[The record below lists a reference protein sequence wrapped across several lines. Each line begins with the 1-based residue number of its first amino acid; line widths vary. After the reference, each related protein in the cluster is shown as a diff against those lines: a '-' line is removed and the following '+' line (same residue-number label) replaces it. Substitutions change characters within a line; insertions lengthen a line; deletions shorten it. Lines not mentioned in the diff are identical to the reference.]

1 VLAYRKHGGARPCP
15 GAPRGSMLCVVME
28 PASVAARPTDHRSL
42 RRRAAGPRC
51 ATGPRPP
58 TRPRGSIPRPR
69 LVRRLRE
76 ARDAPFVLLVA
87 PAGYG
92 KTTLLSEWAAWDERR
107 FAWIDL
113 GAGDHDPERL
123 LTSVKRRAHHSEH
136 PTVLVVD
143 NAHLVGTPETFHVLD
158 DVARSMPSGSQ
169 LALASRCE
177 PGLPVGSLRAHRRI
191 FELRTGDM
199 AMTRSEASALLTAAG
214 IRLASDGLDRLMDR
228 TEGWPAGLYLAA
240 LSLRAQPSVD
250 AALSRF
256 AGDDRVV
263 AEYLRDELMARLEP
277 DHVDFLLRTSILNTL
292 SGPLCDAV
300 LGHGGSGRI
309 LGTLAQSNVLL
320 VSLDRG
326 GTSYRYHPLFREMLH
341 SELRRLDPGR
351 EPELHARASAW
362 HEEHGD
368 LDSAI
373 HHAVAAGNPEHSGE
387 LLWRHASSY
396 IGHGRNEALAAW
408 LNHFTD
414 DQLGA
419 VPSLAVAAAS
429 SRLAAGD
436 GEQARH
442 WAAAAGRGLA
452 RRSSS
457 KRGALDGAVALLRA
471 LLADRDLAHLG
482 RDAAHACALASE
494 HDESR
499 SFSRLLAGASHQ
511 LAGDRTRA
519 RAALGDGARSSA
531 VAAPH
536 VQALCL
542 SQLALLEIDA
552 DDWDA
557 AAILTERAR
566 SRVEGSGLS
575 GYPIVALVYAVSA
588 LTRSHSAPVADA
600 DRDMR
605 TASRLVDQLVDFVP
619 WYEAETRVTLARA
632 SLGLS
637 DVAGAR
643 SLIAEAARLVR
654 RIPESP
660 TLRAWVTEAC
670 SQLEAATGS
679 AGDGLTLTAAELRV
693 LRMLPTH
700 LSFPAIAKQLFVS
713 PNTVKTHVRALYRK
727 LDASSRS
734 EAVSRAAAAGLLDG
748 LGAA

>member
-1 VLAYRKHGGARPCP
+1 
-15 GAPRGSMLCVVME
+15 M
-28 PASVAARPTDHRSL
+28 
-42 RRRAAGPRC
+42 
-51 ATGPRPP
+51 
-58 TRPRGSIPRPR
+58 
-69 LVRRLRE
+69 
-76 ARDAPFVLLVA
+76 LLVA

-92 KTTLLSEWAAWDERR
+92 KTTLLSEWAASDGRR

-113 GAGDHDPERL
+113 GAGEHDSDRL
-123 LTSVKRRAHHSEH
+123 VASVKRTVHDTQP

-143 NAHLVGTPETFHVLD
+143 NAHLVSTPETFAALD
-158 DVARSMPSGSQ
+158 DAARSMPSGSQ

-177 PGLPVGSLRAHRRI
+177 PGLPVGSLRAHRRV

-214 IRLASDGLDRLMDR
+214 MHLACDGLDTLMER

-240 LSLRAQPSVD
+240 LSLRAQPNVD
-250 AALSRF
+250 VALSRF
-256 AGDDRVV
+256 AGDDQVV
-263 AEYLRDELMARLEP
+263 ADYLRDELMARLEP
-277 DHVDFLLRTSILNTL
+277 DHVDFLLRTSILDTL

-300 LGHGGSGRI
+300 LGHGGSARI
-309 LGTLAQSNVLL
+309 LGTLARSNVLL

-373 HHAVAAGNPEHSGE
+373 HHAVAAGNPEQSGE

-396 IGHGRNEALAAW
+396 IGHGRNDTLAGW
-408 LNHFTD
+408 LNHFND
-414 DQLGA
+414 DQLAA

-436 GEQARH
+436 GEQALH
-442 WAAAAGRGLA
+442 WTSAAARNLA
-452 RRSSS
+452 RRPSA
-457 KRGALDGAVALLRA
+457 KRYPLDGAVLLLRA
-471 LLADRDLAHLG
+471 LLEGRGLVHMR
-482 RDAAHACALASE
+482 RDAGRACALVSE
-494 HDESR
+494 HGESR

-511 LAGDRTRA
+511 LAGDRARA
-519 RAALGDGARSSA
+519 RAALDDGARSSA

-542 SQLALLEIDA
+542 AQLALLEIDG
-552 DDWDA
+552 DDWDV
-557 AAILTERAR
+557 AAILAERAR
-566 SRVEGSGLS
+566 SRVEGCGLAE
-575 GYPIVALVYAVSA
+575 YPIVALVYAVSA
-588 LTRSHSAPVADA
+588 LTRSHSGPVADA
-600 DRDMR
+600 DRDLR

-637 DVAGAR
+637 DVTGAR

-654 RIPESP
+654 RSPESP

-734 EAVSRAAAAGLLDG
+734 EAVSRAAAAGLLAG
-748 LGAA
+748 MRAA

>member
-1 VLAYRKHGGARPCP
+1 
-15 GAPRGSMLCVVME
+15 M
-28 PASVAARPTDHRSL
+28 
-42 RRRAAGPRC
+42 
-51 ATGPRPP
+51 
-58 TRPRGSIPRPR
+58 
-69 LVRRLRE
+69 
-76 ARDAPFVLLVA
+76 LLVA

-92 KTTLLSEWAAWDERR
+92 KTTLLSEWAACDGRR
-107 FAWIDL
+107 FAWMDL
-113 GAGDHDPERL
+113 GAGEHDPDRL
-123 LTSVKRRAHHSEH
+123 VASVKRTVHDTQA

-143 NAHLVGTPETFHVLD
+143 NAHLVSTPETFDALA
-158 DVARSMPSGSQ
+158 DVARSMPSASQ

-177 PGLPVGSLRAHRRI
+177 PGLPVGSLRAHRRV
-191 FELRTGDM
+191 FELRTGDL
-199 AMTRSEASALLTAAG
+199 AMTRSEASALLIAAG
-214 IRLASDGLDRLMDR
+214 IRLASDGLDRLVDR

-240 LSLRAQPSVD
+240 LSLRAQPSMD

-256 AGDDRVV
+256 AGDDQVV
-263 AEYLRDELMARLEP
+263 ADYLRDELMARLEP
-277 DHVDFLLRTSILNTL
+277 DHVDFLLRTSILDTL

-300 LGHGGSGRI
+300 LGHGRSGRI
-309 LGTLAQSNVLL
+309 LGTLARSNVLL

-326 GTSYRYHPLFREMLH
+326 GTSYRYHQLFREMLH
-341 SELRRLDPGR
+341 SELLRLDPGR

-387 LLWRHASSY
+387 LLWRHADSY
-396 IGHGRNEALAAW
+396 IGHGRNDALAGW
-408 LNHFTD
+408 LNHFND
-414 DQLGA
+414 DQLA
-419 VPSLAVAAAS
+419 AFPSLAVAAAS

-442 WAAAAGRGLA
+442 WTSAAARSLA
-452 RRSSS
+452 RHPSS
-457 KRGALDGAVALLRA
+457 KRYPLNGAVLLLRA
-471 LLADRDLAHLG
+471 LLAERGLAHMG
-482 RDAAHACALASE
+482 RDAARACALATE
-494 HDESR
+494 HGESR

-511 LAGDRTRA
+511 LAGDRARA
-519 RAALGDGARSSA
+519 RAALDDGARSSA

-542 SQLALLEIDA
+542 AQLALLEIDG

-566 SRVEGSGLS
+566 SRVEGCGLAE
-575 GYPIVALVYAVSA
+575 YPIVALVYAVSA
-588 LTRSHSAPVADA
+588 LTRSHSGPVADA
-600 DRDMR
+600 ERDLR
-605 TASRLVDQLVDFVP
+605 TASRLVDQLVDFTP

-654 RIPESP
+654 RSPASP
-660 TLRAWVTEAC
+660 TLRAWVKEAC
-670 SQLEAATGS
+670 SQLETATGS

-748 LGAA
+748 LRAALNER

>member
-1 VLAYRKHGGARPCP
+1 V
-15 GAPRGSMLCVVME
+15 
-28 PASVAARPTDHRSL
+28 
-42 RRRAAGPRC
+42 
-51 ATGPRPP
+51 
-58 TRPRGSIPRPR
+58 PRPR
-69 LVRRLRE
+69 LVRRLSE

-92 KTTLLSEWAAWDERR
+92 KTTLLSEWAACDGRR

-113 GAGDHDPERL
+113 SAGDHDAARL
-123 LTSVKRRAHHSEH
+123 IASMKRIVHDTRPPS
-136 PTVLVVD
+136 VLVVD
-143 NAHLVGTPETFHVLD
+143 NAHLVGTPETFHALD

-191 FELRTGDM
+191 FELRTADL
-199 AMTRSEASALLTAAG
+199 AMTSSEANALLTAAG

-240 LSLRAQPSVD
+240 LSLREQPSVD

-263 AEYLRDELMARLEP
+263 ADYLRDELMARLEP

-309 LGTLAQSNVLL
+309 LGTLARSNVLV

-341 SELRRLDPGR
+341 SELRRLDPRR

-396 IGHGRNEALAAW
+396 IGHGRNDALAGW
-408 LNHFTD
+408 LNHFND
-414 DQLGA
+414 DQLAA
-419 VPSLAVAAAS
+419 VPSLAVAAAT

-436 GEQARH
+436 GDQARH
-442 WAAAAGRGLA
+442 WTSAAARNLA
-452 RRSSS
+452 RRPSSE
-457 KRGALDGAVALLRA
+457 RDPLNGAVLLLRA
-471 LLADRDLAHLG
+471 LLAERGLAHMG
-482 RDAAHACALASE
+482 RDAARARALASE
-494 HDESR
+494 HGESR

-511 LAGDRTRA
+511 LAGDSARA
-519 RAALGDGARSSA
+519 RAVLDDGARSSA

-542 SQLALLEIDA
+542 AQLALLEIDG
-552 DDWDA
+552 DDWDT
-557 AAILTERAR
+557 AAILTARAR
-566 SRVEGSGLS
+566 SRVEGCGLAE
-575 GYPIVALVYAVSA
+575 YPIVALVYAVSA
-588 LTRSHSAPVADA
+588 LTRSHSGPVADA
-600 DRDMR
+600 DRDLR
-605 TASRLVDQLVDFVP
+605 TASRLVDQLVDFIP

-637 DVAGAR
+637 KVGGAR

-660 TLRAWVTEAC
+660 TLAAWVAEAC

-679 AGDGLTLTAAELRV
+679 AGAGLTLTAAELRV
-693 LRMLPTH
+693 LRLLPTH
-700 LSFPAIAKQLFVS
+700 LSFPAIATQLFVS

-734 EAVSRAAAAGLLDG
+734 EAVSQAVAAGLLDG
-748 LGAA
+748 LNAA

>member
-1 VLAYRKHGGARPCP
+1 
-15 GAPRGSMLCVVME
+15 M
-28 PASVAARPTDHRSL
+28 
-42 RRRAAGPRC
+42 
-51 ATGPRPP
+51 
-58 TRPRGSIPRPR
+58 
-69 LVRRLRE
+69 
-76 ARDAPFVLLVA
+76 LLVA

-92 KTTLLSEWAAWDERR
+92 KTTLLSEWAARDGRR
-107 FAWIDL
+107 FVWIDL
-113 GAGDHDPERL
+113 GAGDHDSDRL
-123 LTSVKRRAHHSEH
+123 VASVKRTVHDTEP

-143 NAHLVGTPETFHVLD
+143 NAHLVSRPETFDALD
-158 DVARSMPSGSQ
+158 DAARSMPSGSQ

-256 AGDDRVV
+256 AGDDQVV
-263 AEYLRDELMARLEP
+263 ADYLRDELMVRLEP
-277 DHVDFLLRTSILNTL
+277 DQVDFLLHTSILNTL

-300 LGHGGSGRI
+300 LGHGGSARV
-309 LGTLAQSNVLL
+309 LGTLARSNVLL

-341 SELRRLDPGR
+341 SELRRLDPER
-351 EPELHARASAW
+351 EHELHARASAW

-387 LLWRHASSY
+387 LLWRHAGSY
-396 IGHGRNEALAAW
+396 IGHGRNDALAGW
-408 LNHFTD
+408 LNHFSD
-414 DQLGA
+414 DQLAA

-429 SRLAAGD
+429 SRLAAGAGD
-436 GEQARH
+436 QARH
-442 WAAAAGRGLA
+442 WISAAARNLA
-452 RRSSS
+452 RRPSS
-457 KRGALDGAVALLRA
+457 KRYPLGGAVLLLRA
-471 LLADRDLAHLG
+471 LLADRGLARMG
-482 RDAAHACALASE
+482 RDAARACAPASE

-499 SFSRLLAGASHQ
+499 SLSRLLVGASRQ
-511 LAGDRTRA
+511 LAGDRPRA
-519 RAALGDGARSSA
+519 RAALDDGARSSA

-542 SQLALLEIDA
+542 AQLALLEIDG

-566 SRVEGSGLS
+566 SRVEKCGLAD
-575 GYPIVALVYAVSA
+575 YPILALVYAVSA
-588 LTRSHSAPVADA
+588 LTRSHTGPVGDA
-600 DRDMR
+600 DRDLR
-605 TASRLVDQLVDFVP
+605 TASRLVDRFVDFIP
-619 WYEAETRVTLARA
+619 WYEAETRITLARA

-654 RIPESP
+654 RSPESP
-660 TLRAWVTEAC
+660 TLSAWVTEAC

-748 LGAA
+748 LRAA

>member
-1 VLAYRKHGGARPCP
+1 
-15 GAPRGSMLCVVME
+15 
-28 PASVAARPTDHRSL
+28 
-42 RRRAAGPRC
+42 
-51 ATGPRPP
+51 
-58 TRPRGSIPRPR
+58 
-69 LVRRLRE
+69 
-76 ARDAPFVLLVA
+76 VLLVA

-92 KTTLLSEWAAWDERR
+92 KTTLLSEWAACDGRR

-113 GAGDHDPERL
+113 GAGDRDSDRL
-123 LTSVKRRAHHSEH
+123 VASVKRTVHDTEP

-143 NAHLVGTPETFHVLD
+143 NAHLVSTPETFDALD
-158 DVARSMPSGSQ
+158 DAARSMPSGSQ

-177 PGLPVGSLRAHRRI
+177 PGLPVGSLRAQRRV

-199 AMTRSEASALLTAAG
+199 AMTRSEARALLTAAG
-214 IRLASDGLDRLMDR
+214 VQLASDGLDTLMDR

-240 LSLRAQPSVD
+240 LSLRAQPNVEV
-250 AALSRF
+250 ALSGF
-256 AGDDRVV
+256 AGDDQVV
-263 AEYLRDELMARLEP
+263 ADYLRDELMARLEP
-277 DHVDFLLRTSILNTL
+277 EQVDFLLRTSILETL
-292 SGPLCDAV
+292 SGPVCDAV
-300 LGHGGSGRI
+300 LGDGGSGRI
-309 LGTLAQSNVLL
+309 LETLARSNILL

-326 GTSYRYHPLFREMLH
+326 GTTYRYHPLFREMLH

-362 HEEHGD
+362 REEHGD

-373 HHAVAAGNPEHSGE
+373 HHAVAAGDPQHCGQ

-396 IGHGRNEALAAW
+396 IGHGRNHALADW

-414 DQLGA
+414 DQLAA
-419 VPSLAVAAAS
+419 VPSLAVAAAN

-436 GEQARH
+436 GEQASH
-442 WAAAAGRGLA
+442 WAAAASRGLA

-457 KRGALDGAVALLRA
+457 TRGALDSAVVLVRA
-471 LLADRDLAHLG
+471 LLAERDLAHLG
-482 RDAAHACALASE
+482 RDAARACALAPE

-499 SFSRLLAGASHQ
+499 SFSHLLLGVSHQ
-511 LAGDRTRA
+511 LAGDRPRA
-519 RAALGDGARSSA
+519 RAALDDGARSSA

-536 VQALCL
+536 VHALCL
-542 SQLALLEIDA
+542 AQLALLEIDG

-566 SRVEGSGLS
+566 ARVEGCGLAE
-575 GYPIVALVYAVSA
+575 YPIVALVYAVSA
-588 LTRSHSAPVADA
+588 LTRSRGGPVADA
-600 DRDMR
+600 DRDLR
-605 TASRLVDQLVDFVP
+605 TAARLVDRLVDFVP
-619 WYEAETRVTLARA
+619 WYEAETRVSLARA

-643 SLIAEAARLVR
+643 SLIAQAARLVR
-654 RIPESP
+654 SSPESP
-660 TLRAWVTEAC
+660 TLRAWVAEAC

-679 AGDGLTLTAAELRV
+679 AGEGLTLTAAELRV

-734 EAVSRAAAAGLLDG
+734 EAVSHAAAAGLLDG
-748 LGAA
+748 LRAA

>member
-1 VLAYRKHGGARPCP
+1 
-15 GAPRGSMLCVVME
+15 
-28 PASVAARPTDHRSL
+28 
-42 RRRAAGPRC
+42 
-51 ATGPRPP
+51 
-58 TRPRGSIPRPR
+58 
-69 LVRRLRE
+69 
-76 ARDAPFVLLVA
+76 VLLVA

-92 KTTLLSEWAAWDERR
+92 KTTLLSEWAACDGRR

-113 GAGDHDPERL
+113 GAGEHDSDRL
-123 LTSVKRRAHHSEH
+123 VASVRRTVHDTQP

-143 NAHLVGTPETFHVLD
+143 NAHLVSTPETFDALD
-158 DVARSMPSGSQ
+158 DRARSMPSGSQ

-177 PGLPVGSLRAHRRI
+177 PGLPVGSLRAHRRV
-191 FELRTGDM
+191 FELRTGDL

-214 IRLASDGLDRLMDR
+214 VRLASDGLDRLMDR

-256 AGDDRVV
+256 AGDDQVV
-263 AEYLRDELMARLEP
+263 ADYLRDELMARLEP
-277 DHVDFLLRTSILNTL
+277 GHVDFLLSTSILDTL
-292 SGPLCDAV
+292 SGSLCDAV
-300 LGHGGSGRI
+300 RGEGGSARI
-309 LGTLAQSNVLL
+309 LATLARSNVLL

-396 IGHGRNEALAAW
+396 IGHGRNDALAGW
-408 LNHFTD
+408 LNHFND
-414 DQLGA
+414 DQLAA

-436 GEQARH
+436 GDHARH
-442 WAAAAGRGLA
+442 WTSAAARNLA
-452 RRSSS
+452 RRPSS
-457 KRGALDGAVALLRA
+457 KQYPLNGAVLLLRA
-471 LLADRDLAHLG
+471 LLAERGLAHLG
-482 RDAAHACALASE
+482 RDAARAWAVASE
-494 HDESR
+494 HGESR

-511 LAGDRTRA
+511 LAGDRARA
-519 RAALGDGARSSA
+519 RAALDDGARSSA

-542 SQLALLEIDA
+542 AQLALLEIDG

-557 AAILTERAR
+557 AAILAERAR
-566 SRVEGSGLS
+566 SRVEGCGLAE
-575 GYPIVALVYAVSA
+575 YPIVALVYAVSA
-588 LTRSHSAPVADA
+588 LTRSHCGPVADA
-600 DRDMR
+600 DRDLR
-605 TASRLVDQLVDFVP
+605 TASRLVDRLVDFIP

-643 SLIAEAARLVR
+643 SLIAEATRLVR
-654 RIPESP
+654 RSPESP
-660 TLRAWVTEAC
+660 TLCAWVTEAC

-748 LGAA
+748 LRAA

>member
-1 VLAYRKHGGARPCP
+1 V
-15 GAPRGSMLCVVME
+15 PRS
-28 PASVAARPTDHRSL
+28 
-42 RRRAAGPRC
+42 
-51 ATGPRPP
+51 
-58 TRPRGSIPRPR
+58 R

-76 ARDAPFVLLVA
+76 ARETPFVLLVA

-92 KTTLLSEWAAWDERR
+92 KTTLLSEWAACDGRR

-113 GAGDHDPERL
+113 RAGAHDSDRL
-123 LTSVKRRAHHSEH
+123 VASVKRTVHDTQP
-136 PTVLVVD
+136 PTVLVLD
-143 NAHLVGTPETFHVLD
+143 NAHLVSTPETFDALD

-240 LSLRAQPSVD
+240 LSLRAQPSMD

-256 AGDDRVV
+256 AGDDQVV
-263 AEYLRDELMARLEP
+263 ADYLRDELLARLEP
-277 DHVDFLLRTSILNTL
+277 DHVDFLLRTSILDTL

-309 LGTLAQSNVLL
+309 LGTLSRSNVLL

-341 SELRRLDPGR
+341 SELRRLDPAR
-351 EPELHARASAW
+351 ELELHARASAW

-396 IGHGRNEALAAW
+396 IGHGRNDALAGW
-408 LNHFTD
+408 LNNFND
-414 DQLGA
+414 DQLAA

-429 SRLAAGD
+429 SRLAAGNGD
-436 GEQARH
+436 EARH
-442 WAAAAGRGLA
+442 WTSTAARNLA
-452 RRSSS
+452 RRPSP
-457 KRGALDGAVALLRA
+457 KRHPLNGALLLLRA
-471 LLADRDLAHLG
+471 LLAERGLAQMG
-482 RDAAHACALASE
+482 RDAARACAVASE
-494 HDESR
+494 HGESR
-499 SFSRLLAGASHQ
+499 SFSRLVAGASHQ
-511 LAGDRTRA
+511 LTGDRPRA
-519 RAALGDGARSSA
+519 RAALDDGARSSA

-542 SQLALLEIDA
+542 AQLALLEIDA
-552 DDWDA
+552 DDWEA

-566 SRVEGSGLS
+566 SRVEGCGLAE
-575 GYPIVALVYAVSA
+575 YPIVALVYAVSA
-588 LTRSHSAPVADA
+588 LTRSHAGPVADA
-600 DRDMR
+600 DRDLR
-605 TASRLVDQLVDFVP
+605 TATRLVDQLVDFIP
-619 WYEAETRVTLARA
+619 WYEAETRVTLARV

-654 RIPESP
+654 RSPESP

-748 LGAA
+748 LRAA

>member
-1 VLAYRKHGGARPCP
+1 
-15 GAPRGSMLCVVME
+15 ML
-28 PASVAARPTDHRSL
+28 L
-42 RRRAAGPRC
+42 
-51 ATGPRPP
+51 
-58 TRPRGSIPRPR
+58 I
-69 LVRRLRE
+69 
-76 ARDAPFVLLVA
+76 A

-92 KTTLLSEWAAWDERR
+92 KTTLLSEWAACDGRR

-113 GAGDHDPERL
+113 GAGDRDSGRLVASVQRTVHDTGP
-123 LTSVKRRAHHSEH
+123 
-136 PTVLVVD
+136 PTVFVVD
-143 NAHLVGTPETFHVLD
+143 NAHRISAPETFEALH

-177 PGLPVGSLRAHRRI
+177 PALPVGSLRAHRRV

-214 IRLASDGLDRLMDR
+214 IHLASDGLDTLMDR

-240 LSLRAQPSVD
+240 LALRAQPNVD
-250 AALSRF
+250 LALAGF

-263 AEYLRDELMARLEP
+263 ADYLRDELMTRLEP
-277 DHVDFLLRTSILNTL
+277 DQVDFLLRTSILETL

-300 LGHGGSGRI
+300 LGRGGSGRM
-309 LGTLAQSNVLL
+309 LGTLARLNVLL
-320 VSLDRG
+320 VSLDRA
-326 GTSYRYHPLFREMLH
+326 GTIYRYHPLFQEMLH
-341 SELRRLDPGR
+341 SELRRLEPLR
-351 EPELHARASAW
+351 EPELHARASAC

-373 HHAVAAGNPEHSGE
+373 HHAVAAGDPEHCGQ

-396 IGHGRNEALAAW
+396 IGHGRNDALAGW
-408 LNHFTD
+408 LNQFSD
-414 DQLGA
+414 DQLA
-419 VPSLAVAAAS
+419 ATPSLAVAAAS

-436 GEQARH
+436 GDQASH

-457 KRGALDGAVALLRA
+457 KLGALDGAASLLQA
-471 LLADRDLAHLG
+471 FLAERDLGQMG
-482 RDAAHACALASE
+482 RGAARAYALAPE

-499 SFSRLLAGASHQ
+499 SWSRLLLGVSHQ
-511 LAGDRTRA
+511 LTGDGPRA
-519 RAALGDGARSSA
+519 RAALDDGARSSA

-542 SQLALLEIDA
+542 AQLALLEIDG

-557 AAILTERAR
+557 AATLAERAR
-566 SRVEGSGLS
+566 ARVEGSGLAE
-575 GYPIVALVYAVSA
+575 YPIVALVYAVSA
-588 LTRSHSAPVADA
+588 LTRSHVGPVADA
-600 DRDMR
+600 DRDLR
-605 TASRLVDQLVDFVP
+605 AAARLVDRLVDFAP
-619 WYEAETRVTLARA
+619 WYEAETRVSLARA

-637 DVAGAR
+637 EVAGAR
-643 SLIAEAARLVR
+643 SLIAEARRLMR
-654 RIPESP
+654 SGPDSP
-660 TLRAWVTEAC
+660 TLRAWVTDAC

-700 LSFPAIAKQLFVS
+700 LSFPAIARQLFVS

-734 EAVSRAAAAGLLDG
+734 EAVSHAAAAGLLDG
-748 LGAA
+748 LRAA

>member
-1 VLAYRKHGGARPCP
+1 
-15 GAPRGSMLCVVME
+15 MLYEAME
-28 PASVAARPTDHRSL
+28 PASIAARPAAHRSG
-42 RRRAAGPRC
+42 RRRAAGPR
-51 ATGPRPP
+51 PP
-58 TRPRGSIPRPR
+58 TRPHGSIPRAR

-76 ARDAPFVLLVA
+76 AREAPLVLLVA

-92 KTTLLSEWAAWDERR
+92 KTTLLSEWAGCDGRR

-113 GAGDHDPERL
+113 GAGDHDSDRL
-123 LTSVKRRAHHSEH
+123 VASVQRTAHDTGP
-136 PTVLVVD
+136 PTVFVVD
-143 NAHLVGTPETFHVLD
+143 NAHRISTPETFHALH
-158 DVARSMPSGSQ
+158 DVARSMQSGSQ
-169 LALASRCE
+169 LALATRCE
-177 PGLPVGSLRAHRRI
+177 PGLPVGSLRAHRRV

-199 AMTRSEASALLTAAG
+199 AMTRSEASALLTGAG
-214 IRLASDGLDRLMDR
+214 IHLASDGLDTLMDR

-240 LSLRAQPSVD
+240 LALRAQPNLDV
-250 AALSRF
+250 ALSRF
-256 AGDDRVV
+256 AGDDQVV
-263 AEYLRDELMARLEP
+263 ADYLRDELMTRLEP
-277 DHVDFLLRTSILNTL
+277 DQVDFLLRTSILETL

-300 LGHGGSGRI
+300 RGRGGSGRM
-309 LGTLAQSNVLL
+309 LGTLARSNVLL

-326 GTSYRYHPLFREMLH
+326 GTIYRYHPLFREMLH
-341 SELRRLDPGR
+341 SELRRLEPLR

-373 HHAVAAGNPEHSGE
+373 HHAVAAGDPEHCGQ

-396 IGHGRNEALAAW
+396 IGHGRNDALAGW
-408 LNHFTD
+408 LNQFTD
-414 DQLGA
+414 DQLA
-419 VPSLAVAAAS
+419 AAPSLAVAAAS

-436 GEQARH
+436 GEQASH
-442 WAAAAGRGLA
+442 WAAAAGRRLA

-457 KRGALDGAVALLRA
+457 KRGALDGAARLLEA
-471 LLADRDLAHLG
+471 LLAERDIAQMGREAARACVLAP
-482 RDAAHACALASE
+482 E

-499 SFSRLLAGASHQ
+499 SFSHLLLGVSHQ
-511 LAGDRTRA
+511 LAGDRPRA
-519 RAALGDGARSSA
+519 RAALDDGARSSA

-542 SQLALLEIDA
+542 AQLALLEIDG

-566 SRVEGSGLS
+566 ARVEGSGLAE
-575 GYPIVALVYAVSA
+575 YPIVALVYAVSA
-588 LTRSHSAPVADA
+588 LTRSHVGPVADA
-600 DRDMR
+600 DRDLR
-605 TASRLVDQLVDFVP
+605 AAARLVDRLVDFVP

-643 SLIAEAARLVR
+643 SLIAEAVRLMR
-654 RIPESP
+654 SSPGSP
-660 TLRAWVTEAC
+660 TLRAWVTDAC
-670 SQLEAATGS
+670 SQLDAATGS

-700 LSFPAIAKQLFVS
+700 LSYPAIAKQLFVS

-727 LDASSRS
+727 LNASSRS
-734 EAVSRAAAAGLLDG
+734 EAVSHAASAGLLDG
-748 LGAA
+748 LRAA

>member
-1 VLAYRKHGGARPCP
+1 
-15 GAPRGSMLCVVME
+15 ML
-28 PASVAARPTDHRSL
+28 L
-42 RRRAAGPRC
+42 
-51 ATGPRPP
+51 
-58 TRPRGSIPRPR
+58 I
-69 LVRRLRE
+69 
-76 ARDAPFVLLVA
+76 A

-92 KTTLLSEWAAWDERR
+92 KTTLLSEWAACDGRR

-113 GAGDHDPERL
+113 GAGDRDSDRL
-123 LTSVKRRAHHSEH
+123 VASVKRTVHDTEP

-143 NAHLVGTPETFHVLD
+143 NAHLVSTPETFDALD

-177 PGLPVGSLRAHRRI
+177 PGLPVGSLRVHRRV

-214 IRLASDGLDRLMDR
+214 IHLASDGLDTLMDR
-228 TEGWPAGLYLAA
+228 TEGWPVGLYLAA
-240 LSLRAQPSVD
+240 LSLRAQPKVD
-250 AALSRF
+250 VALSRF
-256 AGDDRVV
+256 AGDDQVV
-263 AEYLRDELMARLEP
+263 ADYLRDELMARLEP
-277 DHVDFLLRTSILNTL
+277 DQVDFLLRTSILETL
-292 SGPLCDAV
+292 SGPVCDAV

-309 LGTLAQSNVLL
+309 LGTLARSNILL

-326 GTSYRYHPLFREMLH
+326 GTLYRYHPLFREMLH
-341 SELRRLDPGR
+341 SELRRLEPLR

-368 LDSAI
+368 VDSAI
-373 HHAVAAGNPEHSGE
+373 HHAVAAGDPERCGQ

-396 IGHGRNEALAAW
+396 IGHGRNDALAGW
-408 LNHFTD
+408 LNHFND
-414 DQLGA
+414 DQLA
-419 VPSLAVAAAS
+419 AAPSLAVAAAS

-436 GEQARH
+436 GQQASH

-457 KRGALDGAVALLRA
+457 KRGALDGAVAVLQA
-471 LLADRDLAHLG
+471 LLAERDLAHMG
-482 RDAAHACALASE
+482 RDAARACALAAE
-494 HDESR
+494 QDESR
-499 SFSRLLAGASHQ
+499 TFSHLLLGVSHQ
-511 LAGDRTRA
+511 LAGDRLRA
-519 RAALGDGARSSA
+519 RAALDDGARSGA

-542 SQLALLEIDA
+542 AQLALLEIDG

-557 AAILTERAR
+557 AAILAERAR
-566 SRVEGSGLS
+566 ARVEGCGLAD
-575 GYPIVALVYAVSA
+575 YPMVALVYAVSA
-588 LTRSHSAPVADA
+588 LTRSHVGPVADA
-600 DRDMR
+600 DRDLR
-605 TASRLVDQLVDFVP
+605 AAARLVDRLVDFVP
-619 WYEAETRVTLARA
+619 WYEAETRVSLARA

-643 SLIAEAARLVR
+643 SLIAEAARVMR
-654 RIPESP
+654 SSPESP
-660 TLRAWVTEAC
+660 TLRAWVADAC

-734 EAVSRAAAAGLLDG
+734 EAVSHAAAAGLLDG
-748 LGAA
+748 LRAA

>member
-1 VLAYRKHGGARPCP
+1 L
-15 GAPRGSMLCVVME
+15 
-28 PASVAARPTDHRSL
+28 
-42 RRRAAGPRC
+42 
-51 ATGPRPP
+51 
-58 TRPRGSIPRPR
+58 
-69 LVRRLRE
+69 
-76 ARDAPFVLLVA
+76 VLLVA

-92 KTTLLSEWAAWDERR
+92 KTTLLSEWAASDGRR

-113 GAGDHDPERL
+113 GAGDHDSERL
-123 LTSVKRRAHHSEH
+123 LTSVKSRAHQTEP

-143 NAHLVGTPETFHVLD
+143 NAHLVGTRETFHALD

-177 PGLPVGSLRAHRRI
+177 PGLPVGSLRAHRRL
-191 FELRTGDM
+191 FELRTGDL

-214 IRLASDGLDRLMDR
+214 IRLSSDGLDRLMDR

-240 LSLRAQPSVD
+240 LSVRVQPSVD
-250 AALSRF
+250 AALSHF
-256 AGDDRVV
+256 AGDDQVV

-277 DHVDFLLRTSILNTL
+277 DHVDFLLRTSILETL

-309 LGTLAQSNVLL
+309 LGTLARSNVLL

-351 EPELHARASAW
+351 EPELHTRASAW
-362 HEEHGD
+362 HEEHDD

-373 HHAVAAGNPEHSGE
+373 QHAVAAGNPEHAGE
-387 LLWRHASSY
+387 LLWRHADSY
-396 IGHGRNEALAAW
+396 IGHGRSEALAAW

-414 DQLGA
+414 GQLA
-419 VPSLAVAAAS
+419 AFPSLAVAAAN

-457 KRGALDGAVALLRA
+457 KRGALDGAALLLRA
-471 LLADRDLAHLG
+471 LLAERDLAHLG
-482 RDAAHACALASE
+482 REAARAGALASE

-499 SFSRLLAGASHQ
+499 SFSCLLTGVSHQ
-511 LAGDRTRA
+511 LAGDRPRA
-519 RAALGDGARSSA
+519 RAALEDGVCSSA
-531 VAAPH
+531 LAAPH

-542 SQLALLEIDA
+542 AQLALLEIDA

-566 SRVEGSGLS
+566 SRVEGCGLA
-575 GYPIVALVYAVSA
+575 GYPIVALVYAASA
-588 LTRSHSAPVADA
+588 LTRSHSGPVADA
-600 DRDMR
+600 DRDLR
-605 TASRLVDQLVDFVP
+605 TATRLVDQLVDFIP

-637 DVAGAR
+637 DVAGSR

-748 LGAA
+748 LRAA